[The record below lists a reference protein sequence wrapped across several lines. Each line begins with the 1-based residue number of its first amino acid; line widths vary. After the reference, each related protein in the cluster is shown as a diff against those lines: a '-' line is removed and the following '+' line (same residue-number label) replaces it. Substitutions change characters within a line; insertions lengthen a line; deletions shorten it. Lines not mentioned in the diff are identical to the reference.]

1 MRDPWVGLLKD
12 DWSLSFLY
20 MKTESFVGANSAF
33 PPRNHFLEMV
43 KAQVLLVTPHLSRWT
58 ADMKQRVSFPFS
70 WERKKQ
76 HSISSTL
83 FRYWEVSLKSQ
94 NYRAHFSGWVVSE
107 GYRIQGTKWS
117 GWARVTGV
125 EQHCDPVCAPQE
137 LPCSARKRDDDNW
150 TPKINPM
157 LLALQKPTVQCQHCA
172 LAISERSALSLSA
185 HPWGTWR
192 GGVFFCSCAHPC
204 DWHS

>member
-12 DWSLSFLY
+12 DWSLSSLY

-33 PPRNHFLEMV
+33 PPRNHLLEM
-43 KAQVLLVTPHLSRWT
+43 VTPHLSRWT
-58 ADMKQRVSFPFS
+58 DMKQGLIYIFL
-70 WERKKQ
+70 EKKKQ
-76 HSISSTL
+76 HPASSTL

-94 NYRAHFSGWVVSE
+94 NYRAHFSNWVVSE

-125 EQHCDPVCAPQE
+125 EQHCDPVCALQE
-137 LPCSARKRDDDNW
+137 LPCSVRKRDEGNW

-157 LLALQKPTVQCQHCA
+157 VLALQKPTVQCQLCA
-172 LAISERSALSLSA
+172 LVISERPGLSLSA
-185 HPWGTWR
+185 HPWGIWR
-192 GGVFFCSCAHPC
+192 WGVFLASAHS
-204 DWHS
+204 HVIGTVSHGEE